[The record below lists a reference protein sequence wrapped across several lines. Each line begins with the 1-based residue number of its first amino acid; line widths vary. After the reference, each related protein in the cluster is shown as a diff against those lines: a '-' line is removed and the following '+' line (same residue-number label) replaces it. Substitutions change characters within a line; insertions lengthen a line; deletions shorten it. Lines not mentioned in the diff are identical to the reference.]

1 VRAERLTA
9 VLGSSAEIR
18 RSHRAGLA
26 ARVPSRYK
34 DPFETGAGMRA
45 FLIALAIAA
54 IGLGACSGSNQPS
67 ERPSHT
73 TQFTTSDC
81 VDGAELQHR
90 REVAQGYVDAALK
103 NLKGTD
109 YAAMEDHLRI
119 RAHFVRLMADTTS
132 HSDYAVARSFFRAA
146 DDFDNAAVTVQSRTP
161 RSIDQAAAYTRRGVD
176 ALSQGLHDLDPSVLC
191 SDS

>member
-1 VRAERLTA
+1 
-9 VLGSSAEIR
+9 
-18 RSHRAGLA
+18 
-26 ARVPSRYK
+26 
-34 DPFETGAGMRA
+34 MRA

-119 RAHFVRLMADTTS
+119 SAHFVRLMADTT
-132 HSDYAVARSFFRAA
+132 SFFRAA